1 VAETTAIAARA
12 ARLALAELSAA
23 RAEVEAA
30 VAVDAVR
37 VAAAELKALRVG
49 STGSSVSADDDR
61 NNELKLARE
70 AAQEQA
76 VQWTA
81 AHPQGH
87 SGRGRARWS
96 CP

>member
-1 VAETTAIAARA
+1 VVETTAIAARA

-30 VAVDAVR
+30 VAVDAAC

-49 STGSSVSADDDR
+49 STGGSVSADDDR

-70 AAQEQA
+70 AAREQA
-76 VQWTA
+76 V
-81 AHPQGH
+81 
-87 SGRGRARWS
+87 
-96 CP
+96 